1 MTAQFT
7 SATFFTWVGYA
18 AGTLTT
24 LAFLP
29 QVLHVWKRK
38 CADDLHMGTLVSFT
52 AGITFWLIYGIAVRQ
67 MPVILANAVTL
78 ALQCMILYLKLHYA
92 RKRRR
97 ASGEIQPNFL
107 KGNAYQKF

>member
-1 MTAQFT
+1 M
-7 SATFFTWVGYA
+7 SSLFTWVGYT

-38 CADDLHMGTLVSFT
+38 SADDLHIGTLVSFT
-52 AGITFWLIYGIAVRQ
+52 IGIVLWLIYGIAVRQ

-78 ALQCMILYLKLHYA
+78 LLQCGIIYLKVRYA
-92 RKRRR
+92 RKTKV
-97 ASGEIQPNFL
+97 AVEFAESGSL
-107 KGNAYQKF
+107 R

>member
-1 MTAQFT
+1 M
-7 SATFFTWVGYA
+7 FTWVGYA

-38 CADDLHMGTLVSFT
+38 SAEDLHIGTLVSLT
-52 AGITFWLIYGIAVRQ
+52 VGVTLWLVYGIAVHQ

-78 ALQCMILYLKLHYA
+78 ALQCVIIFLKLRYA
-92 RKRRR
+92 RAGK
-97 ASGEIQPNFL
+97 
-107 KGNAYQKF
+107 KGTEL